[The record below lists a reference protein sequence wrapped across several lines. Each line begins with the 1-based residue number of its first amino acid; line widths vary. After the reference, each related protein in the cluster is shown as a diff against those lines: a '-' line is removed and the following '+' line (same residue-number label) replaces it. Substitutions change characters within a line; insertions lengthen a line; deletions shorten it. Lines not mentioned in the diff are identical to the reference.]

1 MIITNSRDR
10 ELQFGV
16 GTMLST
22 GQSICICYTFLWTCK
37 YPYIRMHAKC
47 RTVSETIESTSL
59 HF

>member
-47 RTVSETIESTSL
+47 RTVSETIEST
-59 HF
+59 